1 MKLRMDLHVHTDHSR
16 DSNICLDEA
25 IRRCKAAGLDGF
37 AVTDH
42 DTLDGLP
49 DVHARQQ
56 SYLIIPGIEISAR
69 GAHILGL
76 NVSEPVQAGLSIQNT
91 VERLHDQGAIAIVAH
106 PHSIFKTWVDS
117 REIEQARLDAVE
129 VANANQF
136 PFDFMMRK
144 NTALAE
150 RLGLPITGG
159 SDAHIPEMVGRAYT
173 IIDVE
178 ANNVEDVISSL
189 RNGYTEACGSGI
201 PLFYRLKKLISK

>member
-1 MKLRMDLHVHTDHSR
+1 MDLHVHTDHSS
-16 DSNICLDEA
+16 DSTICLDEA

-49 DVHARQQ
+49 DIHARQK
-56 SYLIIPGIEISAR
+56 SYLIIPGIEISAK

-76 NVSEPVQAGLSIQNT
+76 NVSEPVQAGLSIKDT
-91 VERLHDQGAIAIVAH
+91 VDRLRDQGAIAIVAH
-106 PHSIFKTWVDS
+106 PHSIFKTWVNS

-136 PFDFMMRK
+136 PYALMLQK

-150 RLGLPITGG
+150 RLGLPHTGG

-178 ANNVEDVISSL
+178 ANSVEDVISSL
-189 RNGYTEACGSGI
+189 REGYTEARGSGI
-201 PLFYRLKKLISK
+201 PMFTRLKKLISK